1 MFTSWLWPG
10 CARRAGTAARSAA
23 LGRAAV
29 SEEPRPS
36 PHQPPAQTWR
46 LLLVLASAWL
56 RGSQCCQVWGLLR
69 NVRCSVVPPA
79 PSDWWLATSD
89 FCPTTEIASRT
100 SWAECGAVCVPPVPS
115 CVSVLCPSSPSI
127 SSSAAVIEVA
137 RAFASF
143 PLLRCR
149 NHLYYEVL
157 CTTFDVEANKEI
169 PILSSECRLAF
180 VMQCFLESG
189 FSCWVWE
196 VMLHFRTL
204 AAAELKTS
212 YLVHTLQRMCWTY
225 NIADY
230 CSSPHT

>member
-1 MFTSWLWPG
+1 M
-10 CARRAGTAARSAA
+10 C
-23 LGRAAV
+23 V
-29 SEEPRPS
+29 S
-36 PHQPPAQTWR
+36 
-46 LLLVLASAWL
+46 
-56 RGSQCCQVWGLLR
+56 
-69 NVRCSVVPPA
+69 
-79 PSDWWLATSD
+79 
-89 FCPTTEIASRT
+89 
-100 SWAECGAVCVPPVPS
+100 PVPS
-115 CVSVLCPSSPSI
+115 CVSVQRPSSLSI

-189 FSCWVWE
+189 FSCWVGE

-212 YLVHTLQRMCWTY
+212 YLVHTLQRKCWTY
-225 NIADY
+225 KQHRRLLQQSTYISIVILCVCPSRE
-230 CSSPHT
+230 CSQYLRVLLSCAELSLCNVV

>member
-36 PHQPPAQTWR
+36 PHQRPAQTWR
-46 LLLVLASAWL
+46 LLLVMASAWL
-56 RGSQCCQVWGLLR
+56 SGSQCCQVWGLLR
-69 NVRCSVVPPA
+69 NVRCSVVSPA

-89 FCPTTEIASRT
+89 LLPTTEIASRT
-100 SWAECGAVCVPPVPS
+100 SWAECGAVCVSPVPS
-115 CVSVLCPSSPSI
+115 CVSVQRPSSLSI
-127 SSSAAVIEVA
+127 SSSAAVKEVA

-157 CTTFDVEANKEI
+157 YCCAPHLMWKLTKKFQSWVVSVDLLLWCNAFWKVGLVVVGWERWCYTLEHWRL
-169 PILSSECRLAF
+169 LSWKQ
-180 VMQCFLESG
+180 V
-189 FSCWVWE
+189 
-196 VMLHFRTL
+196 
-204 AAAELKTS
+204 
-212 YLVHTLQRMCWTY
+212 
-225 NIADY
+225 I
-230 CSSPHT
+230 